1 MLAKLIKI
9 LRNWRDLCK
18 TADLQDLDQV
28 MEVLTSRLHRPLR
41 LSWDGKVTTVPS
53 SSQTAT
59 QSDLVAS
66 DGQVV
71 WTNAGVQAAL
81 EFSEDGNVMADQSPY
96 VAPSV
101 PGVVSLDA

>member
-1 MLAKLIKI
+1 MNTCCAALMWCTWKMRNELCFQAKQWRCQKDLLAKLIKI

-41 LSWDGKVTTVPS
+41 LSWDGQVTTVPS

-71 WTNAGVQAAL
+71 WNNVGV
-81 EFSEDGNVMADQSPY
+81 
-96 VAPSV
+96 
-101 PGVVSLDA
+101 

>member
-1 MLAKLIKI
+1 M
-9 LRNWRDLCK
+9 NTCK
-18 TADLQDLDQV
+18 AADLQGLDQV
-28 MEVLTSRLHRPLR
+28 MEDLTSRLYSPLR
-41 LSWDGKVTTVPS
+41 LSWGGQVTTIPL

-71 WTNAGVQAAL
+71 CTNAGMQAAL
-81 EFSEDGNVMADQSPY
+81 EEFSEDGNVMADQSPY

>member
-1 MLAKLIKI
+1 LLAKLIKI

-41 LSWDGKVTTVPS
+41 LSWDGQVTTVPS

-71 WTNAGVQAAL
+71 WNNVGV
-81 EFSEDGNVMADQSPY
+81 
-96 VAPSV
+96 
-101 PGVVSLDA
+101 